1 MKKFFND
8 LGWKLQRFMA
18 GRYGIDRLWRFLFIV
33 YFIILIIANIVF
45 RFSKLSYYALFVM
58 ANALMIFAIFRV
70 FSKNI
75 DARRSENE
83 SYLRFVGK
91 IKQRNKLI
99 KDRWQQRKTHKF
111 VKCKKCKRVLRVP
124 KHRGKINVTCPHC
137 KNQFVI
143 STGKKAQ

>member
-1 MKKFFND
+1 
-8 LGWKLQRFMA
+8 MA